1 MIEDLLKRSTSYLGG
16 LVLSKVLSVIAFILF
31 ARALLPLG
39 FGQFVLFTTL
49 LQVITFFADFG
60 LVQWYQ
66 KHAHIAERRRLA
78 HNMLSSRIATL
89 GLSLIGGSIFIYFSR
104 SFDSFVTILFLICLI
119 PEALLSIVDGYFLV
133 EKKAFRVSLKTT
145 LRMGLLLISYF
156 IFKNNFTFDK
166 AVVLYLIVSLITA
179 IWYFPWKLFNKFSFS
194 SFASVWKT
202 LNQSK
207 SYAFLVFSSFAYSR
221 GDSLIVRY
229 SLNNVALGL
238 YGSAYRYLESLSL
251 IPTALAHNL
260 FPISAKEGVVNAEQT
275 RKITLLMAFLGVLI
289 SICVYLNAYLL
300 VVGILGGSYIDA
312 VPLLQIFS
320 LVLVFF
326 FINAPLNT
334 IVLSSSKLNSFLPF
348 GVGNTFL
355 NLGLN
360 LIFVPIYGVAGAA
373 WVMLTTEI
381 VGLFIN
387 LYFVRKVYS
396 S

>member
-1 MIEDLLKRSTSYLGG
+1 MEDLLKLSSKYLSG
-16 LVLSKVLSVIAFILF
+16 LVLSKILSVIVFILF

-49 LQVITFFADFG
+49 LQVVTFFADFG
-60 LVQWYQ
+60 MIQWYQ
-66 KHAHIAERRRLA
+66 KYAHSEDRKKLA
-78 HNMLSSRIATL
+78 QNMLSSRVITL
-89 GLSLIGGSIFIYFSR
+89 GSSLVAAGIFIHFSR
-104 SFDSFVTILFLICLI
+104 SFDSFVTVLFLICLI
-119 PEALLSIVDGYFLV
+119 PEALLSIVDGYFL
-133 EKKAFRVSLKTT
+133 ERKKPFRVSLKTT
-145 LRMGLLLISYF
+145 VRMGLLLISYF
-156 IFKNNFTFDK
+156 IFRNNFTFEI
-166 AVVLYLIVSLITA
+166 AVALYLLISSITT
-179 IWYFPWKLFNKFSFS
+179 IWYFPWKLLSKFSFS

-207 SYAFLVFSSFAYSR
+207 SYAFLIFSSFAYSR

-260 FPISAKEGVVNAEQT
+260 FPLSAKEGTISAKQT
-275 RKITLLMAFLGVLI
+275 GKITLLMAFLGVLI
-289 SICVYLNAYLL
+289 SIGVYLNAHLL
-300 VVGILGGSYIDA
+300 VVGILGESYIDA

-320 LVLVFF
+320 LVLILF

-334 IVLSSSKLNSFLPF
+334 IVLSSSQINKFLPY

-355 NLGLN
+355 NLILN
-360 LIFVPIYGVAGAA
+360 ITFIPIYGVIAAA
-373 WVMLTTEI
+373 WVMLATEI
-381 VGLFIN
+381 TGLFIN
-387 LYFVRKVYS
+387 LYFAKKVYS